1 MARLLARQR
10 VQNPALRAGCRRG
23 RRRTQC
29 PRRRLLAEAL
39 PLLTVVLFTAPA
51 FPQNLIGFHPDRVA
65 AQRDMEERADAWIAS
80 EELLEWNRGMTPRPH
95 HAGSPQAE
103 ANARWMVER
112 FREWGFEAE
121 IETYHVL
128 FPTPRRRSLT
138 LLEPTRFEASLIEE
152 PAAGDDT
159 AETAVAEGLPPFN
172 AFSAD
177 GDVTGELVYVNR
189 GIPADYDV
197 LVRLGIDVRG
207 KIVIARYGGSW
218 RGIKPKV
225 AFERGAVGCLI
236 FNDPGDDGYSQGAGY
251 PDGSF
256 KHPSA
261 VQRGSVLD
269 LPLRP
274 GDPLTP
280 MRGATEDA
288 TRLERGDAETLMQI
302 PVLPISWLDAQ
313 PLLEALGGETA
324 PADWRG
330 GLPITY
336 RIGPGPARVRLQLEF
351 DWSLAPAHNVIARLP
366 GSERPDQWILRGNHH
381 DAWVIGARDPISGLI
396 GLLAE
401 AQAVGR
407 LAREGH
413 RPRRTIVYA
422 AWDAEEPGLLGST
435 EWAEHHADELRE
447 HAAVY
452 INSDSNSRGFLR
464 AGGSH
469 ALETLVNQVA
479 NDVEDPQTGVSVGER
494 LRASRRAR
502 GSSAEYQRLRA
513 SDRLRISALGSGSDY
528 SPFLQ
533 HLGVSSLNV
542 GYGGESS
549 GGEYHTAF
557 DTFDFYRRFVDPGAV
572 YGAALAR
579 TGLRLTLRLANAD
592 VLPFEFGTTAATVGR
607 YVDEVVELAASERD
621 RLERESELVRS
632 GDFRLAADPTRPFVE
647 PEARE
652 PAPYLNFAPL
662 RNAHDRLVRAARSA
676 DQSLVAAAEG
686 GDDAV
691 QEQLDQ
697 LVVGSERLLTRD
709 HGLPGRPWFRHHL
722 YSPGLYTGYGVKT
735 LPGVREAI
743 EQGEWD
749 RAQAQIDI
757 AASVLDEFA
766 EQLKRM
772 ARATESRE
780 P

>member
-1 MARLLARQR
+1 MALTLA
-10 VQNPALRAGCRRG
+10 VAA
-23 RRRTQC
+23 
-29 PRRRLLAEAL
+29 
-39 PLLTVVLFTAPA
+39 APA
-51 FPQNLIGFHPDRVA
+51 FPQDLIGFHPDRVA
-65 AQRDMEERADAWIAS
+65 AQRDMEERADAWIAP
-80 EELLEWNRGMTPRPH
+80 EELLEWTRGMTPRPH

-112 FREWGFEAE
+112 FREWGFEAR

-152 PAAGDDT
+152 PAAGDGT
-159 AETAVAEGLPPFN
+159 AEIAVAEGLPPFN

-197 LVRLGIDVRG
+197 LERLGISVRG

-225 AFERGAVGCLI
+225 AFERGAIGCLI

-256 KHPSA
+256 KHPTA

-288 TRLERGDAETLMQI
+288 TRLERSDAETLMRI
-302 PVLPISWLDAQ
+302 PVLPISWRDAQ

-324 PADWRG
+324 PAPWRG

-351 DWSLAPAHNVIARLP
+351 DWSLAPAHNVIARMP
-366 GSERPDQWILRGNHH
+366 GTDRPDQWILRGNHH
-381 DAWVIGARDPISGLI
+381 DAWVIGARDPISGLV
-396 GLLAE
+396 GLMAE

-407 LAREGH
+407 LAREGR

-557 DTFDFYRRFVDPGAV
+557 DTFDFFRRFVDPGAV

-592 VLPFEFGTTAATVGR
+592 VLPFEFGATAATVGR

-621 RLERESELVRS
+621 RLGRERELVQG

-647 PEARE
+647 PEARA

-686 GDDAV
+686 GDEAV
-691 QEQLDQ
+691 QEQLDE

-743 EQGEWD
+743 EEGEWD
-749 RAQAQIDI
+749 KAQEQIDI
-757 AASVLDEFA
+757 AADVLSTYA
-766 EQLKRM
+766 EQLEQV
-772 ARATESRE
+772 ARTME
-780 P
+780 

>member
-1 MARLLARQR
+1 MRRFLLA
-10 VQNPALRAGCRRG
+10 L
-23 RRRTQC
+23 T
-29 PRRRLLAEAL
+29 LA
-39 PLLTVVLFTAPA
+39 VVAAPA
-51 FPQNLIGFHPDRVA
+51 FPQDLIGFHPDRVA
-65 AQRDMEERADAWIAS
+65 AQRDMEERADAWIAPGD
-80 EELLEWNRGMTPRPH
+80 LLEWNRGMTPRPH

-128 FPTPRRRSLT
+128 FPTPRHRSLT
-138 LLEPTRFEASLIEE
+138 LLEPTRFEASLIEA
-152 PAAGDDT
+152 PAPGDGT
-159 AETAVAEGLPPFN
+159 AEIAVAEGLPPFN

-177 GDVTGELVYVNR
+177 GDVTAELIYVNR

-197 LVRLGIDVRG
+197 LERLGIDVRG

-236 FNDPGDDGYSQGAGY
+236 FNDPGDDGYSQGGGY

-256 KHPSA
+256 KHPTA

-288 TRLERGDAETLMQI
+288 TRLERSDAETLMQI

-407 LAREGH
+407 LAREGR

-513 SDRLRISALGSGSDY
+513 SDRLRIFALGSGSDY

-621 RLERESELVRS
+621 RLERESDLVRS

-647 PEARE
+647 PEAPA

-676 DQSLVAAAEG
+676 DQALVAAAEG

-691 QEQLDQ
+691 QEQLDE

-743 EQGEWD
+743 EEGEWD
-749 RAQAQIDI
+749 KAQDQIDI
-757 AASVLDEFA
+757 AALVLDEYA
-766 EQLKRM
+766 AQLKRM

>member
-1 MARLLARQR
+1 MNRLLAI
-10 VQNPALRAGCRRG
+10 A
-23 RRRTQC
+23 
-29 PRRRLLAEAL
+29 
-39 PLLTVVLFTAPA
+39 LTVAAAPA
-51 FPQNLIGFHPDRVA
+51 AAQELIGFHPDRA
-65 AQRDMEERADAWIAS
+65 ADQRAIETRADGWIAAEDLIS
-80 EELLEWNRGMTPRPH
+80 WNRLMTPRPH
-95 HAGSPQAE
+95 HAGAPQTE

-112 FREWGFEAE
+112 FREWGFAAG
-121 IETYHVL
+121 IETFHVL
-128 FPTPRRRSLT
+128 LPTPRQRKLT
-138 LLEPTRFEASLIEE
+138 LLEPTRFEASLVEE
-152 PAAGDDT
+152 PAADDAT
-159 AETAVAEGLPPFN
+159 AQLAVAEGLPPYN

-177 GDVTGELVYVNR
+177 GDVTAELVYVNR
-189 GIPADYDV
+189 GIPADYEV
-197 LVRLGIDVRG
+197 LERLGIDVAG

-225 AFERGAVGCLI
+225 AFEHGAVGCLI
-236 FNDPGDDGYSQGAGY
+236 FNDPGDDGYSEGAAY
-251 PDGSF
+251 PEGSF
-256 KHPSA
+256 KHASA

-269 LPLRP
+269 LPVRP

-280 MRGATEDA
+280 MRGAVEGA
-288 TRLERGDAETLMQI
+288 ERLERGEAETLMRI
-302 PVLPISWLDAQ
+302 PVLPIAWRDAQ
-313 PLLEALGGETA
+313 PLLEVLGGEVA
-324 PADWRG
+324 PEDWRG

-351 DWSLAPAHNVIARLP
+351 DWDLVPAHNVIARLT
-366 GSERPDQWILRGNHH
+366 GAERPDQWILRGNHH
-381 DAWVIGARDPISGLI
+381 DAWVIGGRDPISGLV

-401 AQAVGR
+401 ARAVGR
-407 LAREGH
+407 LAGEGH

-435 EWAEHHADELRE
+435 EWAEHHAEALRE

-479 NDVEDPQTGVSVGER
+479 GEVEDPQTGVSVGER
-494 LRASRRAR
+494 LRASRRLHGGLAVY
-502 GSSAEYQRLRA
+502 ERLQA

-542 GYGGESS
+542 SYGGESS

-557 DTFDFYRRFVDPGAV
+557 DTFDFYRRFVDPGAD
-572 YGAALAR
+572 YGVALAR
-579 TGLRLTLRLANAD
+579 TGLRLVLRLANAD
-592 VLPFEFGTTAATVGR
+592 VLPFEFGATAATVGR
-607 YVDEVVELAASERD
+607 YVDEVVELAENERS
-621 RLERESELVRS
+621 RLEREAELAQS
-632 GDFRLAADPTRPFVE
+632 GAFRLAADPTRPFVE
-647 PEARE
+647 PEAQE

-662 RNAHDRLVRAARSA
+662 RNAHDRLVRAAQVA
-676 DQSLVAAAEG
+676 DQALVAAAG
-686 GDDAV
+686 AGDEAV
-691 QEQLDQ
+691 QVQLDE
-697 LVVGSERLLTRD
+697 LIVGSERLLTRE

-743 EQGEWD
+743 EQGDWD
-749 RAQAQIDI
+749 EAQTQIDI
-757 AASVLDEFA
+757 AAEVLDEYA

-772 ARATESRE
+772 ARATVSRE

>member
-1 MARLLARQR
+1 M
-10 VQNPALRAGCRRG
+10 
-23 RRRTQC
+23 
-29 PRRRLLAEAL
+29 RRLLL
-39 PLLTVVLFTAPA
+39 LLQILQSSGPPLLALALTVAAAPA
-51 FPQNLIGFHPDRVA
+51 GAQELIGFHPDRVA
-65 AQRDMEERADAWIAS
+65 AQREMEERGDGWIAP
-80 EELLEWNRGMTPRPH
+80 EDLLEWSRGMTPRPH

-152 PAAGDDT
+152 PVAGDGT
-159 AETAVAEGLPPFN
+159 AEVAVAEGLPPFN
-172 AFSAD
+172 AYSAD
-177 GDVTGELVYVNR
+177 GDVTAELVYVNR
-189 GIPADYDV
+189 GVPEDYEV
-197 LVRLGIDVRG
+197 LERLGVEVRG
-207 KIVIARYGGSW
+207 RIVIARYGGSW

-236 FNDPGDDGYSQGAGY
+236 FNDPGDDGYSQGAAY

-288 TRLERGDAETLMQI
+288 SRLDRSDAETLMQI
-302 PVLPISWLDAQ
+302 PVLPISWRDAQ

-336 RIGPGPARVRLQLEF
+336 RIGPGPARVRLRLEF
-351 DWSLAPAHNVIARLP
+351 DWDLAPAHNVIARLP

-381 DAWVIGARDPISGLI
+381 DAWVIGARDPISGLV

-435 EWAEHHADELRE
+435 EWVEHHADELRE

-479 NDVEDPQTGVSVGER
+479 KDVEDPQTGVSVGER

-502 GSSAEYQRLRA
+502 GTPAVYERLQA

-533 HLGVSSLNV
+533 HLGVASLNV

-557 DTFDFYRRFVDPGAV
+557 DSFDFYRRFVDPGAV

-579 TGLRLTLRLANAD
+579 TGLRLVLRLANAD
-592 VLPFEFGTTAATVGR
+592 VLPFEFGATAATVGR
-607 YVDEVVELAASERD
+607 YVDEVVELAANERT
-621 RLERESELVRS
+621 RLEREGELVRS
-632 GDFRLAADPTRPFVE
+632 GAFRLAADPTRPFVE
-647 PEARE
+647 PEAQA

-662 RNAHDRLVRAARSA
+662 RNAHDRLVRAAKSA
-676 DQSLVAAAEG
+676 DESLASAAQN
-686 GDDAV
+686 GDAAV
-691 QEQLDQ
+691 QEELDE
-697 LVVGSERLLTRD
+697 LIVGSERLLTRA

-743 EQGEWD
+743 EKSEWD
-749 RAQAQIDI
+749 EAQRQIDI
-757 AASVLDEFA
+757 AAEVLGEYA

>member
-1 MARLLARQR
+1 M
-10 VQNPALRAGCRRG
+10 
-23 RRRTQC
+23 
-29 PRRRLLAEAL
+29 RRLLPAL
-39 PLLTVVLFTAPA
+39 ALAAAAPSA
-51 FPQNLIGFHPDRVA
+51 GAQDLIGFDPDRVA
-65 AQRDMEERADAWIAS
+65 AQRETEQRADAWIVP
-80 EELLEWNRGMTPRPH
+80 EDLLEWSRTLTPRPH

-103 ANARWMVER
+103 SNARWMVER
-112 FREWGFEAE
+112 FREWGFEAG

-128 FPTPRRRSLT
+128 MPLPLRRSLT
-138 LLEPTRFEASLIEE
+138 LIEPARFEASLIEE
-152 PAAGDDT
+152 PAAGDAA
-159 AETAVAEGLPPFN
+159 AEIAVAEGLPPFN

-189 GIPADYDV
+189 GVPADYHV
-197 LVRLGIDVRG
+197 LERLGIDVRG
-207 KIVIARYGGSW
+207 RIVIARYGGSW

-236 FNDPGDDGYSQGAGY
+236 FNDPGDDGYSQGAAY

-256 KHPSA
+256 KHATA

-280 MRGATEDA
+280 MIGATEDA
-288 TRLERGDAETLMQI
+288 ARLERSEAETLMRI
-302 PVLPISWLDAQ
+302 PVLPISWRDAQ

-336 RIGPGPARVRLQLEF
+336 RVGPGPARVRLQLEF
-351 DWSLAPAHNVIARLP
+351 DWRLAPAHNVIARLP

-401 AQAVGR
+401 ARAVGR
-407 LAREGH
+407 LAREGQ

-452 INSDSNSRGFLR
+452 INSDSNGRGFLR

-479 NDVEDPQTGVSVGER
+479 DDVEDPQTGVSVGER
-494 LRASRRAR
+494 LRAARRAH
-502 GSSAEYQRLRA
+502 GSQAEYQRLRR

-572 YGAALAR
+572 YGTVLAR

-592 VLPFEFGTTAATVGR
+592 VLPFEFEATAATVGR
-607 YVDEVVELAASERD
+607 YVDEVVELAANERR
-621 RLERESELVRS
+621 RLQRETELVRN
-632 GDFRLAADPTRPFVE
+632 GDFRLAADPTRPYVA

-652 PAPYLNFAPL
+652 SAPYLNFAPL
-662 RNAHDRLVRAARSA
+662 RNAHDRLVRAARRA
-676 DQSLVAAAEG
+676 DQSLLAAARS
-686 GDDAV
+686 GDEDA
-691 QEQLDQ
+691 QDQLDG
-697 LVVGSERLLTRD
+697 LIVGSERLLTRA
-709 HGLPGRPWFRHHL
+709 HGLPGRPWFRHYL

-743 EQGEWD
+743 EEGEWA
-749 RAQAQIDI
+749 RAQTQIDI
-757 AASVLDEFA
+757 AAEVLDEYA

-772 ARATESRE
+772 AEATVSRGLQ

>member
-1 MARLLARQR
+1 MAGLRTRER
-10 VQNPALRAGCRRG
+10 VQSPALRAGCRRG

-29 PRRRLLAEAL
+29 ARRGLPALAVVLLA
-39 PLLTVVLFTAPA
+39 APA
-51 FPQNLIGFHPDRVA
+51 FPQDLIGFHPDRVA
-65 AQRDMEERADAWIAS
+65 AQRDMEERADAWIAP
-80 EELLEWNRGMTPRPH
+80 EDLLEWNRGMTPRPH

-152 PAAGDDT
+152 PAAGDGT
-159 AETAVAEGLPPFN
+159 AEVAAAEGLPPFN

-197 LVRLGIDVRG
+197 LERLGISVRG

-225 AFERGAVGCLI
+225 AFERGAIGCLI

-256 KHPSA
+256 KHPTA

-269 LPLRP
+269 LPVRP

-288 TRLERGDAETLMQI
+288 TRLERSDAETLMRI
-302 PVLPISWLDAQ
+302 PVLPISWRDAQ

-324 PADWRG
+324 PAAWRG

-351 DWSLAPAHNVIARLP
+351 DWSLAPAHNVIARMP
-366 GSERPDQWILRGNHH
+366 GTDRPDQWILRGNHH
-381 DAWVIGARDPISGLI
+381 DAWVIGARDPISGLV
-396 GLLAE
+396 GLMAE

-542 GYGGESS
+542 GYGGEAS

-557 DTFDFYRRFVDPGAV
+557 DTFDFFRRFVDPGAV

-592 VLPFEFGTTAATVGR
+592 VLPFEFGATAATVGR

-621 RLERESELVRS
+621 RLGWERELVQG

-647 PEARE
+647 PEARA

-676 DQSLVAAAEG
+676 DQSLVVAAEG
-686 GDDAV
+686 GDAAV
-691 QEQLDQ
+691 QEQLDE

-749 RAQAQIDI
+749 RAQAQIDL
-757 AASVLDEFA
+757 AAAVLDEFA

-772 ARATESRE
+772 ARATDSRE

>member
-1 MARLLARQR
+1 MKRLLA
-10 VQNPALRAGCRRG
+10 
-23 RRRTQC
+23 
-29 PRRRLLAEAL
+29 LA
-39 PLLTVVLFTAPA
+39 LTVAAAPA
-51 FPQNLIGFHPDRVA
+51 AAQELIGFHPDRA
-65 AQRDMEERADAWIAS
+65 ADQRAIETRADDWIVAEDLIS
-80 EELLEWNRGMTPRPH
+80 WNRGMTPRPH
-95 HAGSPQAE
+95 HAGAPQTE

-112 FREWGFEAE
+112 FREWGFEAG
-121 IETYHVL
+121 IETFHVL
-128 FPTPRRRSLT
+128 FPMPRLRKLT
-138 LLEPTRFEASLIEE
+138 LLEPTRFEASLVEE
-152 PAAGDDT
+152 PADGDVT
-159 AETAVAEGLPPFN
+159 AQVAVAEGLPPFN

-177 GDVTGELVYVNR
+177 GDVTAELVYVNR
-189 GIPADYDV
+189 GIPADYEV
-197 LVRLGIDVRG
+197 LKRLGIDVAG

-225 AFERGAVGCLI
+225 AFEHGAVGCLI
-236 FNDPGDDGYSQGAGY
+236 FNDPGDDGYSEGAAY
-251 PDGSF
+251 PEGSF
-256 KHPSA
+256 KHASA

-269 LPLRP
+269 LPVRP

-280 MRGATEDA
+280 MRGAVEGA
-288 TRLERGDAETLMQI
+288 ERLDRGEAETLMRI
-302 PVLPISWLDAQ
+302 PVLPIAWRDAQ
-313 PLLEALGGETA
+313 PLLEALGGEVV
-324 PADWRG
+324 PEDWRG

-351 DWSLAPAHNVIARLP
+351 DWDLVPAHNVIARLA
-366 GSERPDQWILRGNHH
+366 GSDRPDQWILRGNHH
-381 DAWVIGARDPISGLI
+381 DAWVIGGRDPISGLV

-401 AQAVGR
+401 ARAVGR
-407 LAREGH
+407 LARVGH
-413 RPRRTIVYA
+413 PPRRTIVYA

-435 EWAEHHADELRE
+435 EWAEHHAEALRE
-447 HAAVY
+447 HAAAY

-479 NDVEDPQTGVSVGER
+479 GEVEDPQTGVSVGER
-494 LRASRRAR
+494 LRASRKVH
-502 GSSAEYQRLRA
+502 GSSAVYERFQA

-542 GYGGESS
+542 SYGGESS

-579 TGLRLTLRLANAD
+579 TGLRLVLRLANAD
-592 VLPFEFGTTAATVGR
+592 VLPFEFGATAATVGR
-607 YVDEVVELAASERD
+607 YVDEVVELAANERS
-621 RLERESELVRS
+621 RLEREAELAQS
-632 GDFRLAADPTRPFVE
+632 GAFRLAADPTRPFVE
-647 PEARE
+647 PEAQE

-662 RNAHDRLVRAARSA
+662 KNAHDRLARAARAA
-676 DQSLVAAAEG
+676 DQSLVAAAGG
-686 GDDAV
+686 GDEAV
-691 QEQLDQ
+691 QVQLDE
-697 LVVGSERLLTRD
+697 LIVGSERLLTRD

-743 EQGEWD
+743 EQGDWEQ
-749 RAQAQIDI
+749 AQTQIDI
-757 AASVLDEFA
+757 AAQVLDEYA

-772 ARATESRE
+772 ARATVSRE

>member
-1 MARLLARQR
+1 M
-10 VQNPALRAGCRRG
+10 
-23 RRRTQC
+23 
-29 PRRRLLAEAL
+29 RRLLLAL
-39 PLLTVVLFTAPA
+39 TLAVAA
-51 FPQNLIGFHPDRVA
+51 QSAGAQDLIGFHPDRVA
-65 AQRDMEERADAWIAS
+65 AQRDMEERADAWIAP
-80 EELLEWNRGMTPRPH
+80 EDLLEWNRGMTPRPH

-112 FREWGFEAE
+112 FREWGFEAR

-152 PAAGDDT
+152 PAAGDGT
-159 AETAVAEGLPPFN
+159 AEIAVAEGLPPFN

-197 LVRLGIDVRG
+197 LERLGISVRG

-225 AFERGAVGCLI
+225 AFERGAIGCLI

-256 KHPSA
+256 KHPTA

-288 TRLERGDAETLMQI
+288 TRLDRSAAETLMRI

-324 PADWRG
+324 PAAWRG

-351 DWSLAPAHNVIARLP
+351 DWSLAPAHNVIARMP
-366 GSERPDQWILRGNHH
+366 GTDRPDQWILRGNHH
-381 DAWVIGARDPISGLI
+381 DAWVIGARDPISGLV
-396 GLLAE
+396 GLMAE

-542 GYGGESS
+542 GYGGEGS

-557 DTFDFYRRFVDPGAV
+557 DTFDFFRRFVDPGAV

-592 VLPFEFGTTAATVGR
+592 VLPFEFGATASTVGR

-621 RLERESELVRS
+621 RLGRERELVQG
-632 GDFRLAADPTRPFVE
+632 GDFRLAADPARPFVE
-647 PEARE
+647 PEARA

-676 DQSLVAAAEG
+676 DRSLVAAAEG
-686 GDDAV
+686 GDAAV
-691 QEQLDQ
+691 QEQLDE

-749 RAQAQIDI
+749 RAQAQIDL
-757 AASVLDEFA
+757 AAAVLDEFA

-772 ARATESRE
+772 ARATDSRE

>member
-1 MARLLARQR
+1 MALTLA
-10 VQNPALRAGCRRG
+10 VAA
-23 RRRTQC
+23 
-29 PRRRLLAEAL
+29 
-39 PLLTVVLFTAPA
+39 APA
-51 FPQNLIGFHPDRVA
+51 FPQDLIGFHPDRVA
-65 AQRDMEERADAWIAS
+65 AQRDMEERADAWVAP
-80 EELLEWNRGMTPRPH
+80 EELLEWTRGMTPRPH

-112 FREWGFEAE
+112 FREWGFEAR

-152 PAAGDDT
+152 PAAGDGT
-159 AETAVAEGLPPFN
+159 AEIAVAEGLPPFN

-197 LVRLGIDVRG
+197 LERLGISVRG

-225 AFERGAVGCLI
+225 AFERGAIGCLI

-256 KHPSA
+256 KHPTA

-269 LPLRP
+269 LPVRP

-288 TRLERGDAETLMQI
+288 TRLERSDAETLMRI
-302 PVLPISWLDAQ
+302 PVLPISWRDAQ

-324 PADWRG
+324 PAPWRG

-351 DWSLAPAHNVIARLP
+351 DWSLAPAHNVIARMP
-366 GSERPDQWILRGNHH
+366 GTDRPDQWILRGNHH
-381 DAWVIGARDPISGLI
+381 DAWVIGARDPISGLV

-407 LAREGH
+407 LAREGR

-513 SDRLRISALGSGSDY
+513 SDRLRIAALGSGSDY

-557 DTFDFYRRFVDPGAV
+557 DTFDFFRRFVDPGAV

-592 VLPFEFGTTAATVGR
+592 VLPFEFGATAATVGR

-621 RLERESELVRS
+621 RLGRERELVQG

-647 PEARE
+647 PEARA

-676 DQSLVAAAEG
+676 DQSLVVAAEG
-686 GDDAV
+686 GDAAV
-691 QEQLDQ
+691 QEQLDE

-743 EQGEWD
+743 EEGEWVK
-749 RAQAQIDI
+749 AQEQIDI
-757 AASVLDEFA
+757 AADVLSTYA
-766 EQLKRM
+766 EQLEQV
-772 ARATESRE
+772 ARTME
-780 P
+780 

>member
-1 MARLLARQR
+1 M
-10 VQNPALRAGCRRG
+10 
-23 RRRTQC
+23 
-29 PRRRLLAEAL
+29 RRLLLAL
-39 PLLTVVLFTAPA
+39 TLAVAA
-51 FPQNLIGFHPDRVA
+51 QSAGAQDLIGFHPDRVA
-65 AQRDMEERADAWIAS
+65 SQRDMEERADAWIAP
-80 EELLEWNRGMTPRPH
+80 EDLLEWNRGMTPRPH

-152 PAAGDDT
+152 PAAGDGT
-159 AETAVAEGLPPFN
+159 AEVAAAEGLPPFN

-197 LVRLGIDVRG
+197 LERLGISVRG

-225 AFERGAVGCLI
+225 AFERGAIGCLI

-256 KHPSA
+256 KHPTA

-269 LPLRP
+269 LPVRP

-288 TRLERGDAETLMQI
+288 TRLERSDAETLMRI
-302 PVLPISWLDAQ
+302 PVLPISWRDAQ

-324 PADWRG
+324 PAAWRG

-351 DWSLAPAHNVIARLP
+351 DWSLAPAHNVIARMP
-366 GSERPDQWILRGNHH
+366 GTDRPDQWILRGNHH
-381 DAWVIGARDPISGLI
+381 DAWVIGARDPISGLV
-396 GLLAE
+396 GLMAE

-407 LAREGH
+407 LAREGR

-542 GYGGESS
+542 GYGGEAS

-557 DTFDFYRRFVDPGAV
+557 DTFDFFRRFVDPGAV

-592 VLPFEFGTTAATVGR
+592 VLPFEFGATAATVGR

-621 RLERESELVRS
+621 RLGWERELVQG

-647 PEARE
+647 PEARA

-676 DQSLVAAAEG
+676 DQSLVVAAEG
-686 GDDAV
+686 GDAAV
-691 QEQLDQ
+691 QEQLDE

-743 EQGEWD
+743 EEGEWVK
-749 RAQAQIDI
+749 AQEQIDI
-757 AASVLDEFA
+757 AADVLSTYA
-766 EQLKRM
+766 EQLEQV
-772 ARATESRE
+772 ARTME
-780 P
+780 

>member
-1 MARLLARQR
+1 MALTLA
-10 VQNPALRAGCRRG
+10 VAA
-23 RRRTQC
+23 
-29 PRRRLLAEAL
+29 
-39 PLLTVVLFTAPA
+39 APA
-51 FPQNLIGFHPDRVA
+51 FPQDLIGFHPDRVA
-65 AQRDMEERADAWIAS
+65 AQRDMEERADAWVAP
-80 EELLEWNRGMTPRPH
+80 EDLLEWTRGMTPRPH

-152 PAAGDDT
+152 PAAGDGT
-159 AETAVAEGLPPFN
+159 AEIAVAEGLPPFN

-197 LVRLGIDVRG
+197 LERLGISVRG

-225 AFERGAVGCLI
+225 AFERGAIGCLI

-256 KHPSA
+256 KHPTA

-269 LPLRP
+269 LPVRP

-288 TRLERGDAETLMQI
+288 TRLERSDAETLMRI
-302 PVLPISWLDAQ
+302 PVLPISWRDAQ

-324 PADWRG
+324 PAAWRG

-336 RIGPGPARVRLQLEF
+336 RIGPGPARVRLRLEF
-351 DWSLAPAHNVIARLP
+351 DWSLAPAHNVIARMP
-366 GSERPDQWILRGNHH
+366 GTDRPDQWILRGNHH
-381 DAWVIGARDPISGLI
+381 DAWVIGARDPISGLV
-396 GLLAE
+396 GLMAE

-542 GYGGESS
+542 GYGGEAS

-557 DTFDFYRRFVDPGAV
+557 DTFDFFRRFVDPGAV

-592 VLPFEFGTTAATVGR
+592 VLPFEFGATASTVGR

-621 RLERESELVRS
+621 RLERERELVQG
-632 GDFRLAADPTRPFVE
+632 GDFRLAADPARPFVE
-647 PEARE
+647 PEARA

-676 DQSLVAAAEG
+676 DRSLVAAAEG
-686 GDDAV
+686 GDEAV
-691 QEQLDQ
+691 QEQLDE

-743 EQGEWD
+743 EEGEWD
-749 RAQAQIDI
+749 RAQTQIDL
-757 AASVLDEFA
+757 AAAVLDEFA

-772 ARATESRE
+772 ARATDSRE

>member
-1 MARLLARQR
+1 M
-10 VQNPALRAGCRRG
+10 
-23 RRRTQC
+23 
-29 PRRRLLAEAL
+29 RRLLQSAAAPNTGCTGVPAGIPGAAAPLMAL
-39 PLLTVVLFTAPA
+39 ALALTVAAPVGA
-51 FPQNLIGFHPDRVA
+51 QELIGFHPDRVET
-65 AQRDMEERADAWIAS
+65 QREMEERADGWIVPD
-80 EELLEWNRGMTPRPH
+80 ELLEWSRTLTPRPH

-103 ANARWMVER
+103 ANARWMVEQ

-121 IETYHVL
+121 IETFDVL
-128 FPTPRRRSLT
+128 FPTPKRRSLT
-138 LLEPTRFEASLIEE
+138 LLEPTRFEASLTEE
-152 PAAGDDT
+152 PVAGDST
-159 AETAVAEGLPPFN
+159 AEIAVAEGLPPFN
-172 AFSAD
+172 AYSAD
-177 GDVTGELVYVNR
+177 GDVTAELVYVNR
-189 GIPADYDV
+189 GIPEDYDV
-197 LVRLGIDVRG
+197 LDRLGIDVRG

-225 AFERGAVGCLI
+225 AFERGAIGCLI
-236 FNDPGDDGYSQGAGY
+236 FNDPGDDGYSQGSAY

-256 KHPSA
+256 KHPTA

-280 MRGATEDA
+280 MRGAVEGA
-288 TRLERGDAETLMQI
+288 ERLERSEAETLMQI
-302 PVLPISWLDAQ
+302 PVLPISWRDAQ
-313 PLLEALGGETA
+313 PLLEALGGEVG

-366 GSERPDQWILRGNHH
+366 GTERPDQWILRGNHH
-381 DAWVIGARDPISGLI
+381 DAWVIGGRDPISGLV

-401 AQAVGR
+401 AKAVGR

-413 RPRRTIVYA
+413 PPRRTIVYA

-447 HAAVY
+447 RAAVY

-479 NDVEDPQTGVSVGER
+479 EEVEDPQTGVSVGER
-494 LRASRRAR
+494 LRAARRVS
-502 GSSAEYQRLRA
+502 GSPAVYKRLQA

-542 GYGGESS
+542 GFGGESS

-557 DTFDFYRRFVDPGAV
+557 DSFDFYRRFVDPGAV

-592 VLPFEFGTTAATVGR
+592 VLPFEFGATAATIGG
-607 YVDEVVELAASERD
+607 YIDEVTDLADSERGLIEREGELA
-621 RLERESELVRS
+621 RS
-632 GDFRLAADPTRPFVE
+632 GAFRLAADPTRPFVE
-647 PEARE
+647 PEAE
-652 PAPYLNFAPL
+652 APAPYLNFAPL
-662 RNAHDRLVRAARSA
+662 KNAHDRLERAARSA
-676 DQSLVAAAEG
+676 DESLAS
-686 GDDAV
+686 AV
-691 QEQLDQ
+691 QSGDAASQALLDGLIASSEQ
-697 LVVGSERLLTRD
+697 RLTRA

-743 EQGEWD
+743 EQRQWD
-749 RAQAQIDI
+749 QAQVQIDI
-757 AASVLDEFA
+757 AADVIATFA
-766 EQLKRM
+766 ELLEQIGG
-772 ARATESRE
+772 APAIAAT

>member
-1 MARLLARQR
+1 MKRLL
-10 VQNPALRAGCRRG
+10 
-23 RRRTQC
+23 T
-29 PRRRLLAEAL
+29 LA
-39 PLLTVVLFTAPA
+39 LTVAAAPA
-51 FPQNLIGFHPDRVA
+51 GAQELIGFHPDRA
-65 AQRDMEERADAWIAS
+65 ADQRAIETRADGWIVAEDLIS
-80 EELLEWNRGMTPRPH
+80 WNRLMTPRPH
-95 HAGSPQAE
+95 HAGAPQTE

-112 FREWGFEAE
+112 FREWGFEAG
-121 IETYHVL
+121 IETFHVL
-128 FPTPRRRSLT
+128 FPTPRLRKLT
-138 LLEPTRFEASLIEE
+138 LLEPTRFEASLVEE
-152 PAAGDDT
+152 PAADDAT
-159 AETAVAEGLPPFN
+159 AQLAVAEGLPPFN

-177 GDVTGELVYVNR
+177 GDVTAELVYVNR
-189 GIPADYDV
+189 GIPADYEV
-197 LVRLGIDVRG
+197 LERLGIDVAG

-225 AFERGAVGCLI
+225 AFEHGAVGCLI
-236 FNDPGDDGYSQGAGY
+236 FNDPGDDGYSQGAAY
-251 PDGSF
+251 PEGSF
-256 KHPSA
+256 KHASA

-269 LPLRP
+269 LPVRP

-280 MRGATEDA
+280 MRGAVEA
-288 TRLERGDAETLMQI
+288 AERLDRSEAETLMRI
-302 PVLPISWLDAQ
+302 PVLPIAWRDTQ
-313 PLLEALGGETA
+313 PLLEALGGEVA
-324 PADWRG
+324 PEDWRG

-351 DWSLAPAHNVIARLP
+351 DWDLVPAHNVIARLA
-366 GSERPDQWILRGNHH
+366 GSERADQWILRGNHH
-381 DAWVIGARDPISGLI
+381 DAWVIGGRDPISGLVA
-396 GLLAE
+396 LLAE
-401 AQAVGR
+401 ARAVGR
-407 LAREGH
+407 LASEGH

-435 EWAEHHADELRE
+435 EWAEHHAGALRE

-479 NDVEDPQTGVSVGER
+479 GEVEDPQTGVSVGER
-494 LRASRRAR
+494 LRASRKVHGGA
-502 GSSAEYQRLRA
+502 AVYERLQA

-542 GYGGESS
+542 SYGGESS

-557 DTFDFYRRFVDPGAV
+557 DTFDFYRQFVDPGGV
-572 YGAALAR
+572 YGVAMAR
-579 TGLRLTLRLANAD
+579 TGLRLVLRLANAD
-592 VLPFEFGTTAATVGR
+592 VLPFEFGATAATVGR
-607 YVDEVVELAASERD
+607 YVDEVVELAANERS
-621 RLERESELVRS
+621 RLEREAELARS
-632 GDFRLAADPTRPFVE
+632 GAFRLAADPTRPFVE
-647 PEARE
+647 PEAQE

-662 RNAHDRLVRAARSA
+662 RNAHDRLARSA
-676 DQSLVAAAEG
+676 RDADLSLIAAVVG
-686 GDDAV
+686 GDEAV
-691 QEQLDQ
+691 QVQLDE
-697 LVVGSERLLTRD
+697 LIVGSERLLTRD

-743 EQGEWD
+743 EQGDWD
-749 RAQAQIDI
+749 EAQTQIEI
-757 AASVLDEFA
+757 AAQVLDDYA

-772 ARATESRE
+772 ARATVSRE

>member
-1 MARLLARQR
+1 MNTGNGNAARRWSSCAVKRLL
-10 VQNPALRAGCRRG
+10 PA
-23 RRRTQC
+23 
-29 PRRRLLAEAL
+29 PVPSLALAL
-39 PLLTVVLFTAPA
+39 AAAAAPA
-51 FPQNLIGFHPDRVA
+51 DAQDLIGFHPERVA
-65 AQRDMEERADAWIAS
+65 AQRDMEQRADAWIAP
-80 EELLEWNRGMTPRPH
+80 EDLLEWSRTMTPRPH

-138 LLEPTRFEASLIEE
+138 LLEPTRFEASLIEA
-152 PAAGDDT
+152 PATGDST
-159 AETAVAEGLPPFN
+159 AEIAVAQGLPPFN

-197 LVRLGIDVRG
+197 LERMGIDVGGR
-207 KIVIARYGGSW
+207 IVIARYGGSW

-236 FNDPGDDGYSQGAGY
+236 FNDPGDDGYSQGAAY

-256 KHPSA
+256 KHATA

-280 MRGATEDA
+280 MIGATEEA
-288 TRLERGDAETLMQI
+288 ARLERSDAETLMRI
-302 PVLPISWLDAQ
+302 PVLPISWQDAQ

-336 RIGPGPARVRLQLEF
+336 RIGPGPASVRLQLEF

-381 DAWVIGARDPISGLI
+381 DAWVVGARDPISGLI

-407 LAREGH
+407 LAKEGR

-479 NDVEDPQTGVSVGER
+479 DDVEDPQTGVSVGER
-494 LRASRRAR
+494 LRASRRVHGDQAQ
-502 GSSAEYQRLRA
+502 YQRLQD
-513 SDRLRISALGSGSDY
+513 SDRLRVSALGSGSDY

-542 GYGGESS
+542 GYGGEAS

-572 YGAALAR
+572 YGAVLAR

-592 VLPFEFGTTAATVGR
+592 VLPFEFDSTAATVGR
-607 YVDEVVELAASERD
+607 YIDEVVELAANER
-621 RLERESELVRS
+621 RRRQRENELVRN
-632 GDFRLAADPTRPFVE
+632 GDFRLAADPTRPYVE

-652 PAPYLNFAPL
+652 SAPYLNFAPL
-662 RNAHDRLVRAARSA
+662 RNAHDRLVRAARAA
-676 DQSLVAAAEG
+676 DQSLLAAARS
-686 GDDAV
+686 GDQAA
-691 QEQLDQ
+691 QELQELLDG
-697 LVVGSERLLTRD
+697 LIVGSERHLTRA

-743 EQGEWD
+743 EEGEWA
-749 RAQAQIDI
+749 RAQTQIDI
-757 AASVLDEFA
+757 AAEVLDAYA
-766 EQLKRM
+766 ERLERM
-772 ARATESRE
+772 ARATASEG

>member
-1 MARLLARQR
+1 MAGLRTRER
-10 VQNPALRAGCRRG
+10 VQSPALRAGCRRG

-29 PRRRLLAEAL
+29 ARRGLPALAVVLLA
-39 PLLTVVLFTAPA
+39 APA
-51 FPQNLIGFHPDRVA
+51 FPQDLIGFHPDRVA
-65 AQRDMEERADAWIAS
+65 AQRDMEERADAWIAP
-80 EELLEWNRGMTPRPH
+80 EDLLEWTRGMTPRPH

-112 FREWGFEAE
+112 FREWGFEAR

-152 PAAGDDT
+152 PAAGDGT
-159 AETAVAEGLPPFN
+159 AEIAVAEGLPPFN

-197 LVRLGIDVRG
+197 LERLGISVRG

-225 AFERGAVGCLI
+225 AFERGAIGCLI

-256 KHPSA
+256 KHPTA

-269 LPLRP
+269 LPVRP

-288 TRLERGDAETLMQI
+288 TRLERSDAETLMRI
-302 PVLPISWLDAQ
+302 PVLPISWRDAQ

-324 PADWRG
+324 PAAWRG

-351 DWSLAPAHNVIARLP
+351 DWSLAPAHNVIARMP
-366 GSERPDQWILRGNHH
+366 GTDRPDQWILRGNHH
-381 DAWVIGARDPISGLI
+381 DAWVIGARDPISGLV
-396 GLLAE
+396 GLMAE

-542 GYGGESS
+542 GYGGEAS

-557 DTFDFYRRFVDPGAV
+557 DTFDFFRRFVDPGAV

-592 VLPFEFGTTAATVGR
+592 VLPFEFGATAATVGR

-621 RLERESELVRS
+621 RLGWERELVQG

-647 PEARE
+647 PEARA

-676 DQSLVAAAEG
+676 DQSLVVAAEG
-686 GDDAV
+686 GDAAV
-691 QEQLDQ
+691 QEQLDE

-743 EQGEWD
+743 EEGEWVK
-749 RAQAQIDI
+749 AQEQIDI
-757 AASVLDEFA
+757 AADVLSTYA
-766 EQLKRM
+766 EQLEQV
-772 ARATESRE
+772 ARTME
-780 P
+780 

>member
-1 MARLLARQR
+1 MALTLA
-10 VQNPALRAGCRRG
+10 VAA
-23 RRRTQC
+23 
-29 PRRRLLAEAL
+29 
-39 PLLTVVLFTAPA
+39 APA
-51 FPQNLIGFHPDRVA
+51 FPQDLIGFHPDRVA
-65 AQRDMEERADAWIAS
+65 AQRDMEERADAWIAP
-80 EELLEWNRGMTPRPH
+80 EELLEWTRGMTPRPH

-112 FREWGFEAE
+112 FREWGFEAR

-152 PAAGDDT
+152 PAAGDGT
-159 AETAVAEGLPPFN
+159 AEIAVAEGLPPFN

-197 LVRLGIDVRG
+197 LERLGISVRG

-225 AFERGAVGCLI
+225 AFERGAIGCLI

-256 KHPSA
+256 KHPTA

-288 TRLERGDAETLMQI
+288 TRLERSDAETLMQI
-302 PVLPISWLDAQ
+302 PVLPISWRDAQ

-324 PADWRG
+324 PAAWRG

-351 DWSLAPAHNVIARLP
+351 DWSLAPAHNVIARMP
-366 GSERPDQWILRGNHH
+366 GTDRPDQWILRGNHH
-381 DAWVIGARDPISGLI
+381 DAWVIGARDPISGLV
-396 GLLAE
+396 GLMAE

-542 GYGGESS
+542 GYGGEAS

-557 DTFDFYRRFVDPGAV
+557 DTFDFFRRFVDPGAV

-592 VLPFEFGTTAATVGR
+592 VLPFEFGATASTVGR

-621 RLERESELVRS
+621 RLGRERELVQG
-632 GDFRLAADPTRPFVE
+632 GDFRLAADPARPFVE
-647 PEARE
+647 PEARA

-676 DQSLVAAAEG
+676 DRSLVAAAEG
-686 GDDAV
+686 GDEDV
-691 QEQLDQ
+691 QEQLDE

-743 EQGEWD
+743 EEGEWD
-749 RAQAQIDI
+749 RAQEQIDI
-757 AASVLDEFA
+757 AADVLSTYA
-766 EQLKRM
+766 EQLEQV
-772 ARATESRE
+772 ARTME
-780 P
+780 